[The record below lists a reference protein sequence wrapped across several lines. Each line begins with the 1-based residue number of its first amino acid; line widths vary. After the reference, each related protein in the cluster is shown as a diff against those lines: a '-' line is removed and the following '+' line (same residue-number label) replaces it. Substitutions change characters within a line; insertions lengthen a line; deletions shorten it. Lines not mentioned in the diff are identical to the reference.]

1 MEIIIGKTAGF
12 CFGVANAV
20 NKTKEQL
27 KNKSGEDIV
36 DADVNKQMKKRNEK

>member
-20 NKTKEQL
+20 NKSKKEL
-27 KNKSGEDIV
+27 E
-36 DADVNKQMKKRNEK
+36 KQKKTILFRRISS